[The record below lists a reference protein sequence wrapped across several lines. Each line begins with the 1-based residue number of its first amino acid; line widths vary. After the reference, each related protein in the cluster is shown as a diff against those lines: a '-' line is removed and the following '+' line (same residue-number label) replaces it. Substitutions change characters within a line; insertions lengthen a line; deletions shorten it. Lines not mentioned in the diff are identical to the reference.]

1 MAQDVE
7 SDHVHPLPDEQV
19 EVGSEERID
28 VLFELRLEEEDLE
41 HDLLAQSAADVA
53 DDARL
58 EGLLDCILVR
68 VLPVGK
74 TIPELDDLVDQ
85 REERIHEGI
94 PEVSPDKPES
104 DLRSEQLSQPMTL
117 PVGG

>member
-41 HDLLAQSAADVA
+41 HDLLAQPTADIA

-58 EGLLDCILVR
+58 EWLLDRILVG

-74 TIPELDDLVDQ
+74 AIPELDDLVDQ
-85 REERIHEGI
+85 REERIHEGV
-94 PEVSPDKPES
+94 P
-104 DLRSEQLSQPMTL
+104 
-117 PVGG
+117 